1 MEWQFN
7 FKGVRV
13 MLLCFCKSVHRL
25 GTTFS
30 GPFCCWNPVVG
41 KKEEIG
47 IQNWG
52 YYFWM
57 GWKFSVIYVMYGCL
71 GAGVMSLLFCTFRTS
86 SKRAATS
93 TVLRIY
99 LVTLSSRKILQI
111 KQMAA
116 AVKMCPANPKKTKR
130 HQSKRSQGKKINI
143 KPTLIL
149 VFHS

>member
-1 MEWQFN
+1 
-7 FKGVRV
+7 
-13 MLLCFCKSVHRL
+13 MLKSKH
-25 GTTFS
+25 F
-30 GPFCCWNPVVG
+30 W

-47 IQNWG
+47 ILNVG
-52 YYFWM
+52 LFLN
-57 GWKFSVIYVMYGCL
+57 GVIILSNICL

-86 SKRAATS
+86 SKREATS